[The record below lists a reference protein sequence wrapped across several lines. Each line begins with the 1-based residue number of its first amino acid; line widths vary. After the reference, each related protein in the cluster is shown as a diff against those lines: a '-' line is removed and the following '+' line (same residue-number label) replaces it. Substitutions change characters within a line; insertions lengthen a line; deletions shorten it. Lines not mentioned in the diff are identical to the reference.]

1 MMNRVEIVMLSEF
14 DAAFGGLGANVGA
27 RTGANR
33 RSQDAKEW
41 FVLRRFMAAAL
52 KAGVFD
58 LPIALEKVQPPE
70 PDFAATYGP
79 AHTPA
84 LIEITE
90 ATHPDD
96 HREMTEFEK
105 SGEARMLLGAFG
117 GRFAG
122 GASQPKLAWASDIC
136 EAILRKR
143 GKSICSLST
152 PDRHLIVYPNSNA
165 SQLIF
170 DEADEREAFAH
181 LRQTLEIEATQYA
194 ATLNGCRVHVLG
206 KALVGFDL
214 AGRFFVEPRATPWP
228 VQSPL

>member
-1 MMNRVEIVMLSEF
+1 MMNSVEIVQISEF
-14 DAAFGGLGANVGA
+14 DVAFGGLGTNVGP
-27 RTGANR
+27 RTGANK

-41 FVLRRFMAAAL
+41 FVMRRFMAVAL

-58 LPIALEKVQPPE
+58 LPIAIAKVQPPE

-79 AHTPA
+79 AHKRA

-96 HREMTEFEK
+96 QREMTEFER
-105 SGEARMLLGAFG
+105 SGEGLMLLGAFG
-117 GRFAG
+117 GRFAD

-136 EAILRKR
+136 DAILRKR

-181 LRQTLEIEATQYA
+181 LRQKLEIEATQYA
-194 ATLNGCRVHVLG
+194 AALNGCRVHVLG
-206 KALVGFDL
+206 KSLIGFDL
-214 AGRFFVEPRATPWP
+214 AGRFFVEPRATP
-228 VQSPL
+228 